1 MKTGSAAHE
10 KPLRGVP
17 HAVHQFA
24 PQINEERRRGK
35 EFIEDSADALSLFCT
50 SVIYNFKYVGDGG
63 TKIISVQIIY

>member
-1 MKTGSAAHE
+1 MKSLET
-10 KPLRGVP
+10 L
-17 HAVHQFA
+17 A
-24 PQINEERRRGK
+24 PVLSSQINEERRRGK

>member
-1 MKTGSAAHE
+1 M
-10 KPLRGVP
+10 
-17 HAVHQFA
+17 QFLKSLETLA
-24 PQINEERRRGK
+24 PVLSSQINEERRRGK

>member
-1 MKTGSAAHE
+1 MKSLETLAPVLS
-10 KPLRGVP
+10 
-17 HAVHQFA
+17 